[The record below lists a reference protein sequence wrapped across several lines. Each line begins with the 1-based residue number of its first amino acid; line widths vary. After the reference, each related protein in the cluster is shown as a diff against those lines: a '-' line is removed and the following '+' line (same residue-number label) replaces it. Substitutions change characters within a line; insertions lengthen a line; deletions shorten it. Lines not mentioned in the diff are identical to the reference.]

1 MVESGSAHALFGS
14 MKVSGVE
21 KFLLFTFLWN
31 HSCVYLAI
39 NVLVLNYLFRRR
51 LQCQME

>member
-1 MVESGSAHALFGS
+1 MSVDVSGFAHAHFGAAIC
-14 MKVSGVE
+14 
-21 KFLLFTFLWN
+21 LLFTLWKY
-31 HSCVYLAI
+31 SSLYLAI